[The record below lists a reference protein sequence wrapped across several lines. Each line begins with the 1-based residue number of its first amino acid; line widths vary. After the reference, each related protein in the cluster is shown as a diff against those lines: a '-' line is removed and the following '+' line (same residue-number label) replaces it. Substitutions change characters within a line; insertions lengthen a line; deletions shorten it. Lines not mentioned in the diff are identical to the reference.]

1 MQENKYN
8 FDFMIE
14 SRLMNKNQ
22 SIPLVPWSHVTTEII
37 IRAAEQFETPF
48 YLYDEKTIVSKCRE
62 FLSMPHA
69 FGLTVNYAM
78 KANSNKAILQLLTS
92 QGLNLDTSSLNEAR
106 RAHLAGI
113 PYNRMMLTTQDIP
126 LGIHR
131 QELEQM
137 MTAGLVYNVCSLRQ
151 LEIIADFA
159 AAHKIPLTMRIHPG
173 VGSGESATRNTGDD
187 YSCFGVHRSDIEKA
201 MAFTRDKGL
210 VINQVHVHAGSGGDP
225 KIWRENIDRELDF
238 VERFFP
244 DAGTVNFG
252 GGFKEARMPDE
263 KTADLQDLG
272 SHARE
277 MIEMF
282 YRKTGRKLVMTVEPG
297 TFLMA
302 NAGFLVTTVIDKK
315 QTGSHGFKFLI
326 VNGGMETNARP
337 LFYGSRHPF
346 YLISSNGTLLSTEY
360 DLSRL
365 NDESDRRVIVG
376 KCCESGDSQCLD
388 TLGSI
393 TPRVMA
399 DARVGDYVIIG
410 GTGAYCSAMSPHNY
424 NSYNQAAEVLLRTT
438 GELQVIR
445 KQQTM
450 EQMVENEIGLEVN
463 IE

>member
-1 MQENKYN
+1 MKT
-8 FDFMIE
+8 
-14 SRLMNKNQ
+14 NQ
-22 SIPLVPWSHVTTEII
+22 STPLVPWSQLTTEII
-37 IRAAEQFETPF
+37 IRATAQFETPF
-48 YLYDEKTIVSKCRE
+48 YLYDEKTIVGKCRE

-78 KANSNKAILQLLTS
+78 KANSNKAILQLVTL

-106 RAHLAGI
+106 RAYLAGI

-126 LGIHR
+126 TGIHR

-137 MTAGLVYNVCSLRQ
+137 MSAGLVYNVCSLRQ
-151 LEIIADFA
+151 LELIADFA
-159 AAHKIPLTMRIHPG
+159 AAYKIPLTMRVHPG

-201 MAFTRDKGL
+201 MAFARNKGL
-210 VINQVHVHAGSGGDP
+210 VVNQVHVHAGSGGDP

-263 KTADLQDLG
+263 KAADLQDLG

-277 MIEMF
+277 MIETF

-346 YLISSNGTLLSTEY
+346 YLISSDSALLSAEH

-365 NDESDRRVIVG
+365 SDISDRRVIVG

-388 TLGSI
+388 ALGSI
-393 TPRVMA
+393 TPRMMA
-399 DARVGDYVIIG
+399 DAQVGDYVIIG
-410 GTGAYCSAMSPHNY
+410 GAGAYCSAMSPHNY

-445 KQQTM
+445 KQQTL
-450 EQMVENEIGLEVN
+450 EQMVENETGL
-463 IE
+463 